1 MATFWRCIAL
11 LWLVC
16 VTAVHGQHVP
26 LIKSGDI
33 LSEAI
38 ILHDSGRYE
47 EAIARYKTIP
57 PRDTAYTQ
65 MLSELALTYDANEQY
80 DEAIA
85 TCREALKRPGRYEAH
100 LLRTLAVALDHKGDY
115 QQSVDVFKNAIEKFP
130 FDHLLHYNLGVTH
143 YNNNH
148 YDEAAECF
156 YNTLRINPFHT
167 GSHLNLGRLAAFQGG
182 KIRAMMA
189 MGVYLSIAPG
199 DHSRLVFLERFL
211 NNEIAEEGSIPYD
224 GTTTYD
230 RLDQII
236 KAKVVMDKNFKPLVP
251 VDAVLTRQYQL
262 LIDQIDQL
270 GDPQDHWAQLYLPL
284 YRQMRDEKALEPFL
298 YHILGSTSIAS
309 VSKWN
314 KKHQKELKAFYE
326 IANTNLYKLRL
337 QRTVPVSW
345 GFPDPVSCWYNENK
359 QLVELGNKDGDKR
372 VGKWRFYATNNVMI
386 AEGEYDDNGIKKGI
400 WKYYYDDGTLKSVEN
415 ESTGEVH
422 SYNPQGELRYHY
434 HIKDGKP
441 DGVVEIFDPC
451 GQLREKLIYKMGQR
465 TGPGTAYYPNG
476 NTEATYNFTDDEYD
490 GEYISYYPNGTLRSR
505 SVYQAGKLQG
515 AYADFY
521 ADGVPQSKGHYE
533 DGEATGTWEYF
544 HMNGRLEKKGIFL
557 ADQPQGIWE
566 YYDPRGNLIE
576 ERPFDEKGQL
586 HGENNFYTDGRLYA
600 TQFYHHGMMTGIAY
614 FDSEGEEFARCGD
627 PSGTF
632 QAQGYFNDGR
642 LRFEGSYHQGKA
654 TGTWKY
660 YFRSGVLAKE
670 YSMADG
676 KMEGKFI
683 EYFPTGK
690 VKLEREFHEGDP
702 DGYSVEYYGNGQ
714 LKQAGWFVEGVR
726 EQQWVS
732 WYRDGTLKSDLY
744 YRNGSLDGEVFYYN
758 IDSTRSSK
766 YVYRDG
772 RTLSFVNYNPEG
784 EIWLEST
791 APEKLGRYVQNYRN
805 GAKHTSVTLTCGFY
819 SDTMESF
826 YDDGTVH
833 YSNQVLNGYFHGRYV
848 INYPDGKPEGRG
860 MYQYG
865 LQHGKWMWY
874 HENGQVASEGL
885 YLADER
891 DSVWTWYNTDGSVT
905 LKANYLNDERHG
917 LAQYFAP
924 DGTLI
929 LEKRYAEG
937 DIVAYRALG
946 KDGVMGSWVAA
957 TPDMAIV
964 AYYASGIKAYE
975 EFFKN
980 GLLEGF
986 SREYYA
992 DGRLL
997 SEYNYHQGEK
1007 NGPFLVNHPN
1017 GKVWQKGT
1025 YDAGSMQ
1032 GIVEFFNPDGTR
1044 FRTETRRD
1052 GTMHGKST
1060 LYKNSKPVKTLTYW
1074 SGTLID

>member
-65 MLSELALTYDANEQY
+65 MLSELALTYDANEQC

-576 ERPFDEKGQL
+576 
-586 HGENNFYTDGRLYA
+586 
-600 TQFYHHGMMTGIAY
+600 
-614 FDSEGEEFARCGD
+614 
-627 PSGTF
+627 
-632 QAQGYFNDGR
+632 
-642 LRFEGSYHQGKA
+642 
-654 TGTWKY
+654 
-660 YFRSGVLAKE
+660 
-670 YSMADG
+670 
-676 KMEGKFI
+676 
-683 EYFPTGK
+683 
-690 VKLEREFHEGDP
+690 
-702 DGYSVEYYGNGQ
+702 
-714 LKQAGWFVEGVR
+714 
-726 EQQWVS
+726 
-732 WYRDGTLKSDLY
+732 
-744 YRNGSLDGEVFYYN
+744 
-758 IDSTRSSK
+758 
-766 YVYRDG
+766 
-772 RTLSFVNYNPEG
+772 
-784 EIWLEST
+784 
-791 APEKLGRYVQNYRN
+791 
-805 GAKHTSVTLTCGFY
+805 
-819 SDTMESF
+819 
-826 YDDGTVH
+826 
-833 YSNQVLNGYFHGRYV
+833 
-848 INYPDGKPEGRG
+848 
-860 MYQYG
+860 
-865 LQHGKWMWY
+865 
-874 HENGQVASEGL
+874 
-885 YLADER
+885 
-891 DSVWTWYNTDGSVT
+891 
-905 LKANYLNDERHG
+905 
-917 LAQYFAP
+917 
-924 DGTLI
+924 
-929 LEKRYAEG
+929 
-937 DIVAYRALG
+937 
-946 KDGVMGSWVAA
+946 
-957 TPDMAIV
+957 
-964 AYYASGIKAYE
+964 
-975 EFFKN
+975 
-980 GLLEGF
+980 
-986 SREYYA
+986 
-992 DGRLL
+992 
-997 SEYNYHQGEK
+997 
-1007 NGPFLVNHPN
+1007 
-1017 GKVWQKGT
+1017 
-1025 YDAGSMQ
+1025 
-1032 GIVEFFNPDGTR
+1032 
-1044 FRTETRRD
+1044 
-1052 GTMHGKST
+1052 
-1060 LYKNSKPVKTLTYW
+1060 
-1074 SGTLID
+1074 